1 MVNGLFLFL
10 PGQTPNMNTKNVILT
25 QDIIEKKTTRIA
37 YEIYEHNSDEQEI
50 ILVGIW
56 DRGLILAQKIT
67 AILQQISPLRIKLI
81 ELRLDKQKP
90 EEVLLSEQIDFN
102 CKVVVLIDDVANSGR
117 TMLYALKPLL
127 QFLPRKIQTAVL
139 VDRKHKSFPLSVDF
153 VGYSLSTTL
162 QDMVM
167 VDVEGEEIKSAY
179 LI

>member
-1 MVNGLFLFL
+1 ME
-10 PGQTPNMNTKNVILT
+10 TKNVILT
-25 QDIIEKKTTRIA
+25 QDVIEKKIERIA

-50 ILVGIW
+50 ILAGIW
-56 DRGLILAQKIT
+56 DRGSILAQKI
-67 AILQQISPLRIKLI
+67 ARILTQISPLKIKLI
-81 ELRLDKQKP
+81 ELKLDKQHPDKVKVS
-90 EEVLLSEQIDFN
+90 EELDFN
-102 CKVVVLIDDVANSGR
+102 GKVIVLIDDVAHSGR

-127 QFLPRKIQTAVL
+127 EFLPKKIQSAVL

-153 VGYSLSTTL
+153 VGYSLATMQ

>member
-1 MVNGLFLFL
+1 ME
-10 PGQTPNMNTKNVILT
+10 TKNVILT
-25 QDIIEKKTTRIA
+25 QDVIEKKIERIA

-50 ILVGIW
+50 ILAGIW
-56 DRGLILAQKIT
+56 DRGSILAQKI
-67 AILQQISPLRIKLI
+67 ARILQRISPLKIKLI
-81 ELRLDKQKP
+81 ELKLDKAHP
-90 EEVLLSEQIDFN
+90 DTVEVSEKLDFN
-102 CKVVVLIDDVANSGR
+102 GKVIVLIDDVAHSGR

-127 QFLPRKIQTAVL
+127 EFLPKKIQSAVL

-153 VGYSLSTTL
+153 VGYSLSTMQ